1 MTIKPLFRL
10 NDEAG
15 RLAALRRYEI
25 LDSAPET
32 EFSDIVALVK
42 SIFNTKYAAI
52 NLIDSERQWM
62 KAAAG
67 LEPLECGRGDA
78 FCDHTIRG
86 TSALAVEDAT
96 ADSRFSDN
104 PFVTGEA
111 SIRSYLGVPL
121 TSPDGYNI
129 GAICVFD
136 TGLRKFSDADKTVLE
151 NFAKVVMSQFELRL
165 IARQDSLTGSLTR
178 RAFVERMDR
187 LSGREDPVS
196 LLMIDLDRFKLV
208 NDTFGHPVGDIVLKS
223 VATTIQSSLR
233 KSDALGRLGGE
244 EFAVLLPGADAT
256 GALAFAD
263 RLRNEIATRKL
274 DEIAG
279 ANVTLSIGIA
289 DHRAGESRDLWLA
302 RADQALYA
310 AKTTGRNRCVVAE

>member
-96 ADSRFSDN
+96 TDSRFSDN

-136 TGLRKFSDADKTVLE
+136 TGLRKFTDADKTVLE

-302 RADQALYA
+302 RADHALYA

>member
-178 RAFVERMDR
+178 RAFM
-187 LSGREDPVS
+187 SAWTAWPVAKS
-196 LLMIDLDRFKLV
+196 LPPF
-208 NDTFGHPVGDIVLKS
+208 
-223 VATTIQSSLR
+223 
-233 KSDALGRLGGE
+233 
-244 EFAVLLPGADAT
+244 
-256 GALAFAD
+256 
-263 RLRNEIATRKL
+263 
-274 DEIAG
+274 
-279 ANVTLSIGIA
+279 
-289 DHRAGESRDLWLA
+289 
-302 RADQALYA
+302 
-310 AKTTGRNRCVVAE
+310 

>member
-302 RADQALYA
+302 RADHALYA

>member
-1 MTIKPLFRL
+1 MTIKPVFRL
-10 NDEAG
+10 DDEAG

-32 EFSDIVALVK
+32 EFADIVALVK

-86 TSALAVEDAT
+86 TSALAVEDAS
-96 ADSRFSDN
+96 ADSRFADN

-136 TGLRKFSDADKTVLE
+136 TGLRKFSDADETVLE

-178 RAFVERMDR
+178 RAFMERMDR
-187 LSGREDPVS
+187 LAGHEEPVS

-208 NDTFGHPVGDIVLKS
+208 NDTFGHPVGDIVLKT

-274 DEIAG
+274 AEIAG

-289 DHRAGESRDLWLA
+289 DHRAGESRDAWLA
-302 RADQALYA
+302 RADHALYA
-310 AKTTGRNRCVVAE
+310 AKTTGRNRCIVAE